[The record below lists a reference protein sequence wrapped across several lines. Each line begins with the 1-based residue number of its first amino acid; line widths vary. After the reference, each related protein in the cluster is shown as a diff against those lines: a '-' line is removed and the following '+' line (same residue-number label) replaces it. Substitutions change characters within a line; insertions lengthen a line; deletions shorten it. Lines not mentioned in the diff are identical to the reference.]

1 VALVGDRS
9 GDRGR
14 GCGLDSIA
22 SLASEGTVLVP
33 ADPSRGSGLGP
44 AMVLRSSSHHPFV
57 DRHRTGLAPGYHG
70 DRRSISMGDDLWVRV
85 KRRRVFHA
93 PGDSVVGMGVCGAGD
108 YKRYDLGCERSIPSQ
123 SESADGGYVWG
134 SSSAV
139 WRVLG
144 LNRSAES
151 HVKSKWFQELD
162 RVIHEKGRLSI
173 LTLLASEG
181 ELSFTELRDL
191 LGMTD
196 GNLSLHLQTLQK
208 AGYVAITRRYRNRRP
223 WTTCSLT
230 PEGRKAFER
239 YLQVLERIIQTGRRG
254 LQTDE

>member
-1 VALVGDRS
+1 MKP
-9 GDRGR
+9 
-14 GCGLDSIA
+14 
-22 SLASEGTVLVP
+22 E
-33 ADPSRGSGLGP
+33 
-44 AMVLRSSSHHPFV
+44 
-57 DRHRTGLAPGYHG
+57 
-70 DRRSISMGDDLWVRV
+70 
-85 KRRRVFHA
+85 
-93 PGDSVVGMGVCGAGD
+93 
-108 YKRYDLGCERSIPSQ
+108 
-123 SESADGGYVWG
+123 
-134 SSSAV
+134 
-139 WRVLG
+139 
-144 LNRSAES
+144 
-151 HVKSKWFQELD
+151 WFQELD

-230 PEGRKAFER
+230 PEGREAFER